1 MLPGMRKYPAENW
14 KRLGRWVYD
23 NRVRAGYTDTKEWAD
38 EVGRSTRQLLGLERG
53 EQVGAGT
60 IESVARAL
68 EVDPGVLFSKLAEG
82 GLQISVA
89 QEGEPGDLFG
99 HGDHLTVVTVD
110 DAGARRPVDEAR
122 RALVREMFLRDP
134 KGLAELLR
142 EAARILEE
150 DPNYSGEVAAP
161 KGGDGHADDTG
172 RSPANQTAE
181 PGLPEQPGPLTH
193 HEADDAV
200 SRQEQ
205 ERQAGI
211 NMPPPRGG
219 KD

>member
-1 MLPGMRKYPAENW
+1 MRKYPAENW

-23 NRVRAGYTDTKEWAD
+23 NRVRGGYTDTKEWA
-38 EVGRSTRQLLGLERG
+38 EAVGRSTRQLLGLERG
-53 EQVGAGT
+53 EPVGAGT
-60 IESVARAL
+60 INRVADAL
-68 EVDPGVLFSKLAEG
+68 TLPASMLFAILAGEDG
-82 GLQISVA
+82 DRLAAA
-89 QEGEPGDLFG
+89 QEGEVEVIPGIA
-99 HGDHLTVVTVD
+99 VVRVD
-110 DAGARRPVDEAR
+110 ESGARHPVSDER
-122 RALVREMFLRDP
+122 REVIRKMLIEDP
-134 KGLAELLR
+134 RGMAEILR

-150 DPNYSGEVAAP
+150 NPHATGSSGVLRQ
-161 KGGDGHADDTG
+161 GGDGHADDTG
-172 RSPANQTAE
+172 RSPVNQTAE
-181 PGLPEQPGPLTH
+181 PGLPEQPGTLTH